1 MMRKTLTGRF
11 PSRKLAIALAVA
23 LAPQALPTLA
33 QDEQASATALEEVVV
48 TGTKRDVQQQDLP
61 IAVSTITAA
70 QLAKTFQNDVTELA
84 QLSPN
89 VTLTPQNGFNA
100 IGGGMRGTG
109 FISILVTKDP
119 SVGLTVDDYAF
130 NHVQSQFVEIFDI
143 EQVEIFRGPQ
153 GTLYG
158 KNTNAGAISDNN
170 AGLGV
175 EGTRQVRD
183 GGRRHGAEHTHINAG
198 SHQAGFQR
206 RFKHVTGNAR
216 VLADYELAATL
227 LGKHLAGGPAQLQH
241 KLGVD
246 GARAH
251 PAADAVRSKILSSH

>member
-1 MMRKTLTGRF
+1 MMRKTLIGRF
-11 PSRKLAIALAVA
+11 PARKIAMSLAVA
-23 LAPQALPTLA
+23 LGSQALPALA
-33 QDEQASATALEEVVV
+33 QEEKASATALEEVVV

-130 NHVQSQFVEIFDI
+130 NHV
-143 EQVEIFRGPQ
+143 
-153 GTLYG
+153 
-158 KNTNAGAISDNN
+158 
-170 AGLGV
+170 
-175 EGTRQVRD
+175 
-183 GGRRHGAEHTHINAG
+183 
-198 SHQAGFQR
+198 
-206 RFKHVTGNAR
+206 
-216 VLADYELAATL
+216 
-227 LGKHLAGGPAQLQH
+227 
-241 KLGVD
+241 
-246 GARAH
+246 
-251 PAADAVRSKILSSH
+251 

>member
-1 MMRKTLTGRF
+1 MTRKTLNGRF
-11 PSRKLAIALAVA
+11 PARRLALSLAVA
-23 LAPQALPTLA
+23 LAPSALPTLA
-33 QDEQASATALEEVVV
+33 QDDQPASASALEEVVV

-153 GTLYG
+153 GTLFG
-158 KNTNAGAISDNN
+158 KNTTGGAISFTTIKPE
-170 AGLGV
+170 V
-175 EGTRQVRD
+175 
-183 GGRRHGAEHTHINAG
+183 GGELSGMFEVNYGQYTSNDSDIEK
-198 SHQAGFQR
+198 
-206 RFKHVTGNAR
+206 FK
-216 VLADYELAATL
+216 L
-227 LGKHLAGGPAQLQH
+227 P
-241 KLGVD
+241 
-246 GARAH
+246 
-251 PAADAVRSKILSSH
+251 